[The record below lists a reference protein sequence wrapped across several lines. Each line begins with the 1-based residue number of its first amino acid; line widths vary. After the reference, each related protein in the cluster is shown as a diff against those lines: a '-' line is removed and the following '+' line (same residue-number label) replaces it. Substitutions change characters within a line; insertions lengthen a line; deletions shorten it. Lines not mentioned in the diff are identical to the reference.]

1 MFTPGSKYFLGLS
14 GLSFFVATLYMF
26 LVNPNDLGALA
37 LLGLGCAFG
46 AIGGFGLFTR
56 DGDVFSEDDAIE
68 ASAASPTPSFWPIVF
83 ALGLALTLT
92 GLATTPIVFVLGVA
106 TLIGGGVE
114 WAIQNW
120 ADRASSDAAYNGFV
134 RARAI
139 SAIEYPGIAAVGL
152 VLIAFLFSR
161 VMLTVSKN
169 QGSVIFIIV
178 ASAILAAGF
187 VIAFKPS
194 LRGKATAIIATAGAV
209 LLLVVGVASALSG
222 ERDDLVKAAK
232 EDHFAAVNRECGT
245 EKSKYYDKHP
255 NNTVSLRS
263 AVAATIFVEKGEL
276 YAQMIGLK
284 TKLDTISIPRSNA
297 TSVLFRNLD
306 DTEYRLVVNLG
317 SVEVAETGVKEKV
330 GTCTQLTGKNQEQVM
345 TLKIAKPAMA
355 DEPYTFTVPGV
366 TGQIK
371 LVVP

>member
-14 GLSFFVATLYMF
+14 GLSLVVAVLYMF

-37 LLGLGCAFG
+37 LIGLGCAFG

-56 DGDVFSEDDAIE
+56 DGDVFSEEEAIE
-68 ASAASPTPSFWPIVF
+68 ASATSPTPSFWPIVF

-106 TLIGGGVE
+106 TLTGGGVE

-152 VLIAFLFSR
+152 VVIAFLFSR
-161 VMLTVSKN
+161 VMLTVSKD
-169 QGSVIFIIV
+169 QGSIIFIV
-178 ASAILAAGF
+178 VSSAILAAGF
-187 VIAFKPS
+187 VFAFKPS
-194 LRGKATAIIATAGAV
+194 LRTKSKAIVTIIGAV
-209 LLLVVGVASALSG
+209 LLLAMGVASALTG
-222 ERDDLVKAAK
+222 EREELVKASK
-232 EDHFAAVNRECGT
+232 EDHFAAVHRECGP
-245 EKSKYYDKHP
+245 EKAKYYDKHA

-263 AVAATIFVEKGEL
+263 AVAATIFVEDGKL
-276 YAQMIGLK
+276 YAQMVGLK
-284 TKLDTISIPRSNA
+284 TKLDTITIPRSNA

-345 TLKIAKPAMA
+345 ILNVPKPATA
-355 DEPYTFTVPGV
+355 DEPYTFTVPGLS
-366 TGQIK
+366 GQIK

>member
-1 MFTPGSKYFLGLS
+1 MFTPGSRYFLGLS
-14 GLSFFVATLYMF
+14 GLSLVVAVLYMF

-37 LLGLGCAFG
+37 LIGLGCAFG

-56 DGDVFSEDDAIE
+56 DGDVFSEEDAIE
-68 ASAASPTPSFWPIVF
+68 ASTASPTRSFWPIVF

-106 TLIGGGVE
+106 TLIGGGAE

-152 VLIAFLFSR
+152 GVIAFLFSR
-161 VMLTVSKN
+161 VMLAVSKN
-169 QGSVIFIIV
+169 QGSVIFIVV
-178 ASAILAAGF
+178 ATAIMTAGF
-187 VIAFKPS
+187 VFAFKPS
-194 LRGKATAIIATAGAV
+194 MRGKATAVITTIGAV
-209 LLLVVGVASALSG
+209 ALLAVGVVSALSG
-222 ERDDLVKAAK
+222 ERDELAKASK
-232 EDHFAAVNRECGT
+232 EDHFAAVHRECGA
-245 EKSKYYDKHP
+245 EKSKYYDKHA

-263 AVAATIFVEKGEL
+263 AVAATIFVEDGKL
-276 YAQMIGLK
+276 YAQMVGLK
-284 TKLDTISIPRSNA
+284 TKLDTVTIPRSNA

-306 DTEYRLVVNLG
+306 DTEHRLVVNLG
-317 SVEVAETGVKEKV
+317 SVAVAETGVKEKV
-330 GTCTQLTGKNQEQVM
+330 GTCTQLTGRNQEQVM
-345 TLKIAKPAMA
+345 TLNVPKPALA
-355 DEPYTFTVPGV
+355 DEPYSFTVPGIN
-366 TGQIK
+366 GEIK